1 MADSKNIIRS
11 TDWIKN
17 NLDDPDTVLLH
28 IGAEKTEYQEGHL
41 LNAVWADGYGDFT
54 TERHGIRAL
63 VPEKNQIESTL
74 GKMGILGKNGSQNI
88 ICMARDL
95 SPWPYR
101 AYWVL
106 KYFGIE
112 NVSVAA
118 TSVLAMENNGLPT
131 TTSETNTTE
140 VLCEV
145 RPANQGIIIDQESIL
160 AVSENQKPGLI
171 LDCRSSE
178 EYLGLPGQHPA
189 PRHGRIPGASHLNW
203 EDLLDT
209 DAKLLAAEQ
218 LVALYAN
225 SGIDGNIPVYP
236 YCGGGIRS
244 AVSWFVM
251 SELFGWVNTKNYDG
265 SWAEWSYLE
274 HLPIETN

>member
-1 MADSKNIIRS
+1 MIKS
-11 TDWIKN
+11 TNWIMN
-17 NLDDPDTVLLH
+17 NLNDPDTVFLH

-41 LNAVWADGYGDFT
+41 LNAVWADGYDDFT
-54 TERHGIRAL
+54 TERNGIRAL

-88 ICMARDL
+88 ICMARDV

-106 KYFGIE
+106 KYFGVE

-118 TSVLAMENNGLPT
+118 SSVLAMEKNGLATPT
-131 TTSETNTTE
+131 FESNPTE
-140 VLCEV
+140 VSCEV
-145 RPANQGIIIDQESIL
+145 QPANQNIIIDQESIL

-178 EYLGLPGQHPA
+178 EYRGLPGQHPA
-189 PRHGRIPGASHLNW
+189 ARYGRIPGATHLNW
-203 EDLLDT
+203 EDLLDA
-209 DAKLLAAEQ
+209 DGRLLDNEQLLA
-218 LVALYAN
+218 LYTD
-225 SGIDGNIPVYP
+225 SGVDGNTPVYP

-251 SELFGWVNTKNYDG
+251 SEILGWANTKNYDG
-265 SWAEWSYLE
+265 SWAEWSHLE